1 MVSMAEYRL
10 KIKIGEHE
18 FEAEGPADVVQSQ
31 FAAFKDLV
39 GSIGV
44 EKPRLADAVAES
56 ADPAKDTNNNTSAP
70 LPMEKIMR
78 AEGRLISLTVRA
90 ASIQDAILALL
101 LGQRQYRANDSVTG
115 SEILD
120 GLRESGQAV
129 SRIDHTLNQL
139 SDEGSVITIG
149 AHRGRRYRLTNA
161 GVSRA
166 QNVVRSM
173 ISLVP

>member
-1 MVSMAEYRL
+1 MTDYRL
-10 KIKIGEHE
+10 KIKVGEHE

-31 FAAFKDLV
+31 FAAFRDL
-39 GSIGV
+39 IGMIGIEKTRTSTENTIAMSES
-44 EKPRLADAVAES
+44 EKPV
-56 ADPAKDTNNNTSAP
+56 NNGVPGTLP
-70 LPMEKIMR
+70 LEKIMR

-90 ASIQDAILALL
+90 ASIQEAILAVM
-101 LGQRQYRANDSVTG
+101 LGQRQFRANDSVTG

-139 SDEGSVITIG
+139 SDDGSVITIG

-166 QNVVRSM
+166 QGIARSM